1 MFYLFE
7 IISDSDFLYDSEGQ
21 LFTCNFYCLT
31 ENGAFPDE
39 KWTDFG
45 QTVLSWWSEAVL
57 RISNAQIANFQLLFE
72 DGPFWINCEKQ
83 GDMVTLQF
91 CTDKKGFAAPP
102 DVQMHFH
109 DLVCS
114 IENAVRHLSSAL
126 FLAGNVTASQQLRM
140 EMLKLK
146 QLK

>member
-1 MFYLFE
+1 MFE
-7 IISDSDFLYDSEGQ
+7 IVSDSDFLYDSKGQ

-39 KWTDFG
+39 EWTDFG
-45 QTVLSWWSEAVL
+45 QTVLSWWSEEVL

-72 DGPFWINCEKQ
+72 DGPFWIDGTKQ
-83 GDMVTLQF
+83 GDIVTLHF
-91 CTDKKGFAAPP
+91 CTDKKCFTAPP

-109 DLVCS
+109 DLVRS
-114 IENAVRHLSSAL
+114 IKRAIRHLSSEL
-126 FLAGNVTASQQLRM
+126 FLAGNVTASQQLQI

-146 QLK
+146 QFLE